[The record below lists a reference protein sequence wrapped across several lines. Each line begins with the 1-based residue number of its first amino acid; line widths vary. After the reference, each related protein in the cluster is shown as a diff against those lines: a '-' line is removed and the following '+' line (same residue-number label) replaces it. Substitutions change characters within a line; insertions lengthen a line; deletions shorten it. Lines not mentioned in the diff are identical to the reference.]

1 MWKGGAGAEA
11 VSKAQQT
18 ELQLAPAFGV
28 TAGRRHGAAACV
40 CTTGAV
46 WDCAGRRYTD
56 VLSRENAVGCTAFRL
71 GAAVQRGGSSSILT
85 ALNCS
90 VALGGARCCFAAS
103 GHLLGASRPH
113 LYFCQHSE
121 GGGVKE
127 GEEVPYSYNFFS
139 CVKMEDQ
146 FS

>member
-1 MWKGGAGAEA
+1 M
-11 VSKAQQT
+11 V
-18 ELQLAPAFGV
+18 
-28 TAGRRHGAAACV
+28 RRHRAATRACAP
-40 CTTGAV
+40 GAV

-56 VLSRENAVGCTAFRL
+56 MLSRENAAGRTAFRL
-71 GAAVQRGGSSSILT
+71 GAAMQHGGSSPILT

-90 VALGGARCCFAAS
+90 VALGGAQCCSSAS
-103 GHLLGASRPH
+103 RHLLGASRLH
-113 LYFCQHSE
+113 LHFYQHSE

>member
-1 MWKGGAGAEA
+1 MLSGARLSGW
-11 VSKAQQT
+11 
-18 ELQLAPAFGV
+18 ELQ
-28 TAGRRHGAAACV
+28 C
-40 CTTGAV
+40 
-46 WDCAGRRYTD
+46 
-56 VLSRENAVGCTAFRL
+56 SAVGVL
-71 GAAVQRGGSSSILT
+71 PSS

-90 VALGGARCCFAAS
+90 VALGGARCCSAAS

-121 GGGVKE
+121 GGAVKE

-139 CVKMEDQ
+139 CVKIEDQ